1 MRGMIIVHNMRAW
14 PNQLERVVNYRD
26 QGGYKLR
33 SVTQEI
39 KRDQEMEYINVHMAY
54 DLYNSRRNSQEDG
67 HKHIDN
73 VKDNFEI

>member
-33 SVTQEI
+33 RETPDI
-39 KRDQEMEYINVHMAY
+39 KGDQEKEYINIYMA
-54 DLYNSRRNSQEDG
+54 
-67 HKHIDN
+67 
-73 VKDNFEI
+73 